1 MTVRVSKPEFNLREK
16 ITELDKP
23 VGVKGFE
30 LMKSDTSQE
39 VRGFIGTNSG
49 RKNLLING
57 DMRIDQR
64 SNGALTTPSGTG
76 YTSVDRWKA
85 VINPGSKFSMK
96 QNSDGTVPGLP
107 YYLRLTVTNPIP
119 SMGSS
124 QYQLLWQTI
133 ESLNMFD
140 RTGFGYGADA
150 KDLTLSFWVRS
161 SVAGPFSGAMENYV
175 QNRAFVW
182 EVEIEHENTWEHK
195 TVHIPGCTD
204 GGWEVGDYNK
214 GNYLMFSLG
223 TTINGAANIGW
234 VNGQQLG
241 SNTDIRRIGID
252 GATLDLTGV
261 QLELGKV
268 ATEFEHRPYGEEL
281 QLCMRYYQKVFNAQ
295 LIGTMNTS
303 SRMRIMTNFPVP
315 LRGTSGTYSR
325 TSNNLSFQKAA
336 SNVTSSNTSEAQ
348 GGSVAHDG
356 RNTYART
363 WDFGGFTPSLADR
376 TFIGGNGGHVFNMDV
391 EL

>member
-30 LMKSDTSQE
+30 LMKSNTSQE

-96 QNSDGTVPGLP
+96 QNSDGTVPGFP

-133 ESLNMFD
+133 ESLNMFCLL
-140 RTGFGYGADA
+140 Y
-150 KDLTLSFWVRS
+150 
-161 SVAGPFSGAMENYV
+161 
-175 QNRAFVW
+175 
-182 EVEIEHENTWEHK
+182 
-195 TVHIPGCTD
+195 
-204 GGWEVGDYNK
+204 
-214 GNYLMFSLG
+214 
-223 TTINGAANIGW
+223 
-234 VNGQQLG
+234 
-241 SNTDIRRIGID
+241 
-252 GATLDLTGV
+252 
-261 QLELGKV
+261 
-268 ATEFEHRPYGEEL
+268 
-281 QLCMRYYQKVFNAQ
+281 
-295 LIGTMNTS
+295 TS
-303 SRMRIMTNFPVP
+303 PSPRDP
-315 LRGTSGTYSR
+315 L
-325 TSNNLSFQKAA
+325 
-336 SNVTSSNTSEAQ
+336 
-348 GGSVAHDG
+348 
-356 RNTYART
+356 
-363 WDFGGFTPSLADR
+363 
-376 TFIGGNGGHVFNMDV
+376 
-391 EL
+391 